1 MKLEANII
9 TTDDS
14 HEFHLMRLADSFFP
28 SGTFGT
34 SGGLEAL
41 AKSGRVNDSDGVAD
55 FIRQQIELR
64 LAPCDCRILL
74 AVMDAARADDLPSAV
89 AADNLCN
96 AMKLAREVRTA
107 STRSG
112 RQLLNSV
119 LHSASNPFARKFSR
133 SIDAGKSP
141 GTYSACLAV
150 AAFSFKIPNNSA
162 VRMMLYSYSAGI
174 CGSAIR
180 LGLISHID
188 SQDILTGLAEYVEN
202 VQAKPGLDDLWQLGP
217 LVEILQMQHERD
229 ELRMFIT

>member
-1 MKLEANII
+1 
-9 TTDDS
+9 
-14 HEFHLMRLADSFFP
+14 MRLADSFFP

-41 AKSGRVNDSDGVAD
+41 ARSGGVNDRQGVAD

-74 AVMDAARADDLPSAV
+74 AVMEAARADDLPSAV
-89 AADNLCN
+89 AADNLYI

-107 STRSG
+107 SVRSG
-112 RQLLNSV
+112 RQLLNSI
-119 LHSASNPFARKFSR
+119 LHSASNPFAKKFSR

-141 GTYSACLAV
+141 GTYPVCLAV
-150 AAFSFKIPNNSA
+150 AASSLKIPKYSA
-162 VRMMLYSYSAGI
+162 VCMMLYSYCAGI

-188 SQDILTGLAEYVEN
+188 SQDILTGLAEYVQK
-202 VQAKPGLDDLWQLGP
+202 VRVKPGLNDLWQLGP